1 MQSKKWLLPVLLLY
15 GSAALYGG
23 ALLPILEYLQADLI
37 FFSSVGFYLL
47 SLFADLFDFCTLS
60 LVIAFCIYGVY
71 RNDRY
76 PVPPLLSL
84 AFGAIFFKHIAALIA
99 LSILN
104 GSFDL
109 TANRV
114 SELLAVLL
122 EIVACLLVFFAARR
136 LIRRAEE
143 ENDEKRRAARIL
155 AKDEDAVVDRFLP
168 FSRIFRRSNPLQC
181 AALLGAVFL
190 SAVRLIAFLADKISY
205 YSYFAFALEDLPLLT
220 LEFVFQ
226 VLLLPFIGYSL
237 ALGAMLLFE
246 RRRLENALPQEKL

>member
-23 ALLPILEYLQADLI
+23 ALVPILEYLQADLI

-181 AALLGAVFL
+181 
-190 SAVRLIAFLADKISY
+190 RLIAFLADKISY

-237 ALGAMLLFE
+237 ALGVMLLFE